1 MRCTLGSVLIYMRRH
16 RPPVDDIIHDA
27 LLKHASGRNN
37 TKRVRVGLPPTV
49 ADDVNDQRPADL
61 TSRLAAI
68 VLTQVGNIIHDAL
81 HSRCKEAVVLVV
93 HDHDDD
99 STSYRGPDGVR
110 GDQSQQ
116 NSAPVNSAD
125 NSRSSWWEK
134 RLKGFVGTTRNC
146 HGRIRTSAW
155 EQKRS
160 ASIMRGG
167 AKWQT
172 HTLVLY
178 AFQSLVPARNALQ
191 YTTVEEDI
199 CRLPLLLAGFCTDLA
214 CQCAGTPGKRGD
226 GVHRK
231 DVSLSCLRP

>member
-99 STSYRGPDGVR
+99 SAERVIVDLTGSG
-110 GDQSQQ
+110 
-116 NSAPVNSAD
+116 AT
-125 NSRSSWWEK
+125 SRSK
-134 RLKGFVGTTRNC
+134 IAHQLILPIIRAHLG
-146 HGRIRTSAW
+146 GR
-155 EQKRS
+155 
-160 ASIMRGG
+160 RG
-167 AKWQT
+167 
-172 HTLVLY
+172 
-178 AFQSLVPARNALQ
+178 
-191 YTTVEEDI
+191 
-199 CRLPLLLAGFCTDLA
+199 
-214 CQCAGTPGKRGD
+214 
-226 GVHRK
+226 
-231 DVSLSCLRP
+231 